1 MSPPEWLLNSGFP
14 KELVVLLIAVLPV
27 LELRV
32 AIPVG
37 INTFGMPW
45 YHAFPL
51 AFIGNL
57 LPVPIIILFLEAI
70 TRWLSKIEF
79 LRRALDWLFEHTRR
93 RGRIV
98 EKYKRIGLVLFVAVP
113 LPITGAWTGSLVA
126 NLFGLKFRHAFLSIL
141 TGVFVAGLIVTGP
154 SLLGW
159 VGVVVAI
166 AVFGILAVFVLWK
179 A

>member
-57 LPVPIIILFLEAI
+57 IPVPIIILFLEAI

-79 LRRALDWLFEHTRR
+79 FRRALDWLFEHTRR

-98 EKYKRIGLVLFVAVP
+98 EKYKRIGLMLFVAIPLLIHFRWDTYCRCHCHLPVP
-113 LPITGAWTGSLVA
+113 SWLDWGYNCRHWTHQSSCLWLVE
-126 NLFGLKFRHAFLSIL
+126 NLN
-141 TGVFVAGLIVTGP
+141 IVT
-154 SLLGW
+154 
-159 VGVVVAI
+159 A
-166 AVFGILAVFVLWK
+166 
-179 A
+179 

>member
-1 MSPPEWLLNSGFP
+1 
-14 KELVVLLIAVLPV
+14 LV
-27 LELRV
+27 
-32 AIPVG
+32 
-37 INTFGMPW
+37 
-45 YHAFPL
+45 L

-57 LPVPIIILFLEAI
+57 IPVPIIILFLEAI

-79 LRRALDWLFEHTRR
+79 FRRALDWLFEHTRR